1 MDLYFLFFVFL
12 TVLSSVSVLLIATIG
27 LAVIFGMMGIINLAH
42 GEFIMLGAYATL
54 MSVRAGVPFP
64 VAVLLAG
71 LVLAVFGAIVER
83 LIMRFLYGRLLDT
96 LLATWGLSMALYQ
109 TAILIFGAT
118 TPGIGLPISAVSI
131 GPYTISSYFLLLILI
146 AAMLVVAVYL
156 TFTRTSYGV
165 MARAA
170 IQKPSMAAAVGIET
184 KRINTITFAVG
195 SALAGIAGGLLVPA
209 YPATPNMG
217 ITFVSKAFLSVV
229 VAGPLT
235 ISGTIAS
242 VGTLGSLSSF
252 ASSFLTSVIGD
263 ITFFVLTIVVLR
275 FFPNGISVRWRA
287 KL

>member
-1 MDLYFLFFVFL
+1 MDLYFIVFAFL
-12 TVLSSVSVLLIATIG
+12 TILSSASVLLIATIG

-54 MSVRAGVPFP
+54 ISVRAGIPFP

-71 LVLAVFGAIVER
+71 FILAVFGAVVER

-109 TAILIFGAT
+109 TAILVFGAT

-131 GPYTISSYFLLLILI
+131 GTYTLSLYFLLLILI
-146 AAMLVVAVYL
+146 AAILVFAVYL
-156 TFTRTSYGV
+156 VFTRTSYGV

-170 IQKPSMAAAVGIET
+170 IQNPTMAAAVGIET
-184 KRINTITFAVG
+184 KKINTITFAVG

-217 ITFVSKAFLSVV
+217 LAFVSKAFLSVV

-242 VGTLGSLSSF
+242 VGALGSLSSF
-252 ASSFLTSVIGD
+252 ASSFLTSVLGD
-263 ITFFVLTIVVLR
+263 ITFFALTIIVLR
-275 FFPNGISVRWRA
+275 FFPNGISVHWRG